1 MRMLKVFGILIMLG
15 VIAATVYV
23 TTETGGGV
31 FGMNFRE
38 FTRYAVPAFCAGA
51 LLVAITQLSAKMAA
65 REKKPGKGD
74 DAKKPAG

>member
-1 MRMLKVFGILIMLG
+1 MRVLKVFGILIMLA
-15 VIAATVYV
+15 VIAATIYV
-23 TTETGGGV
+23 TREPGAL
-31 FGMNFRE
+31 GMNFRE

-65 REKKPGKGD
+65 REKKPDKGG

>member
-1 MRMLKVFGILIMLG
+1 MRVLKVFGILIMLA
-15 VIAATVYV
+15 VIAATIYV
-23 TTETGGGV
+23 TREPSAL
-31 FGMNFRE
+31 GMNFRE

-65 REKKPGKGD
+65 REKTPAKGG